1 MSILLTQILGN
12 LLIVW
17 AMVLI
22 TYATIVTFVNF
33 LQADVS
39 MSWATIQGSTVGI
52 LATVTG
58 YVQKRLSDMV
68 EYEKRSRFT
77 D

>member
-1 MSILLTQILGN
+1 MSMLLTQILGN

-33 LQADVS
+33 PQADVS
-39 MSWATIQGSTVGI
+39 MSWATIHGSTVGI